1 EDAGAARDVALHAEG
16 LAVDGPKRPD
26 RVDVGHDQQG
36 LFVGAARAAPAGYGQ
51 VAVLALGV
59 HLHLRAER
67 PALLLEVGGQR
78 VDRRLVGAWGLTAD
92 HLAHGREQVLAPLV
106 HRLDQRHCP
115 SSPLTDPVPTS
126 DPVCGLWLRV
136 HPAGRCGPPATDRVP
151 PGIPPRTAWPG
162 DSEPVSRAPARR
174 RAGWPPGRCS
184 GRRSPSSPSQYSAAW
199 TRSRPAVPDAGPGR
213 PGR

>member
-1 EDAGAARDVALHAEG
+1 GDGAADLLLGVDEPLDRTVRQIALADEANSLQHHGDAGLHVEDAGAARDVALHAEG
-16 LAVDGPKRPD
+16 LALDGPKRPD

-59 HLHLRAER
+59 YLHLRTER
-67 PALLLEVGGQR
+67 PALLLEVGGQH

-115 SSPLTDPVPTS
+115 SSPLTDPVPT
-126 DPVCGLWLRV
+126 
-136 HPAGRCGPPATDRVP
+136 
-151 PGIPPRTAWPG
+151 
-162 DSEPVSRAPARR
+162 
-174 RAGWPPGRCS
+174 
-184 GRRSPSSPSQYSAAW
+184 
-199 TRSRPAVPDAGPGR
+199 
-213 PGR
+213 